1 MPYTSGFVIHPF
13 APLPEFQ
20 LPLAVHIV
28 HLSFPNTSSAIA
40 KTMDSVHEIAITG
53 QNLPAKYIYTDSIN
67 PSQDPSIPLP
77 LLEIPVIDFNR
88 LATPSIG
95 TGEELERLRSAL
107 SSYGC
112 VMVTN
117 HRVASSLMDR
127 VRLVFKQ
134 FLALP
139 MEERLKW
146 QKEVD
151 GFDGYGSDMIVTKD
165 VAVVHDFTARLRLI
179 TWPEDRRQMKYWPE
193 KPHDFREVLD
203 EYSSKLRVLHDATLK
218 AMARSLNLEDD
229 STFLKV
235 IREGGTISSRFNFY
249 PPCPT
254 PDRVLGL
261 KPHSDGTVITFVLQD
276 REVEGL
282 QVLKDEQWFRVPIV
296 ADGLVLNVG
305 DQLEIMSNGEF
316 KSPIHRVVLNPKKER
331 ISMATL
337 SFPQEGKQI
346 EPFEG
351 LVSRERPRLYRQV
364 KYNGVAQL
372 GYYQSGKRVTDEVR
386 I

>member
-1 MPYTSGFVIHPF
+1 
-13 APLPEFQ
+13 
-20 LPLAVHIV
+20 
-28 HLSFPNTSSAIA
+28 
-40 KTMDSVHEIAITG
+40 MDSVHEIAITG

-112 VMVTN
+112 VM
-117 HRVASSLMDR
+117 
-127 VRLVFKQ
+127 
-134 FLALP
+134 
-139 MEERLKW
+139 
-146 QKEVD
+146 
-151 GFDGYGSDMIVTKD
+151 
-165 VAVVHDFTARLRLI
+165 
-179 TWPEDRRQMKYWPE
+179 
-193 KPHDFREVLD
+193 
-203 EYSSKLRVLHDATLK
+203 
-218 AMARSLNLEDD
+218 
-229 STFLKV
+229 
-235 IREGGTISSRFNFY
+235 
-249 PPCPT
+249 
-254 PDRVLGL
+254 
-261 KPHSDGTVITFVLQD
+261 DGTVITFVLQD